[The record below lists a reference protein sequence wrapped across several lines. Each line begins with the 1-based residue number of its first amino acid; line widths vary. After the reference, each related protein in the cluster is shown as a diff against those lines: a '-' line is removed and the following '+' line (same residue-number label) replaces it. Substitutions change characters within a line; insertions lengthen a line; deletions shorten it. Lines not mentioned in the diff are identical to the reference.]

1 MAKSAVK
8 KEKWTLSFDSRLKK
22 AVIREAKSRG
32 VYPVHFL
39 EELVREKMNPYGHL
53 DVENSVEYIRE
64 IRKGSRH
71 EADDEFLEEIQKWQ
85 K

>member
-1 MAKSAVK
+1 M
-8 KEKWTLSFDSRLKK
+8 
-22 AVIREAKSRG
+22 
-32 VYPVHFL
+32 HFL
-39 EELVREKMNPYGHL
+39 EELVREKMNPYGYL

-71 EADDEFLEEIQKWQ
+71 ETDDEFLEEIQKWQ

>member
-1 MAKSAVK
+1 MAKSAAI

-22 AVIREAKSRG
+22 AVIREEKNIG
-32 VYPVHFL
+32 VYPVHYL

-53 DVENSVEYIRE
+53 DVKDSVKYVRE
-64 IRKGSRH
+64 LRKGSRH
-71 EADDEFLEEIQKWQ
+71 QTDKEYLEEIKKWQ